1 MILRLKPGA
10 VFNVPHNEVEI
21 DLDMEC
27 TREGKVYLWGVLV
40 TDDKGSTYKDFSD
53 MTVHDDASELAVA
66 RRCFDWLSAKCPGA
80 SVFHYAPVEKT
91 HASRIL
97 GPHLAAYAGTV
108 SDPSAWIDMLPATRD
123 CLESRSGLGLKVVA
137 TEGAGFHWRD
147 EDPGGLQ
154 SQDWLDDA
162 RAGEPAAW
170 QRILDYNEDDVR
182 ATLAVRQFLRAEATS
197 P

>member
-1 MILRLKPGA
+1 MG
-10 VFNVPHNEVEI
+10 
-21 DLDMEC
+21 D
-27 TREGKVYLWGVLV
+27 LWGVLV
-40 TDDKGSTYKDFSD
+40 TDEEGSTYKDFSD
-53 MTVHDDASELAVA
+53 MTVNDEASELAVA
-66 RRCFDWLSAKCPGA
+66 QQCFEWLNINCPDA
-80 SVFHYAPVEKT
+80 LVFHYAPVEQS
-91 HASRIL
+91 HANRML
-97 GPHLAAYAGTV
+97 GTQLAAYAGTV
-108 SDPSAWIDMLPATRD
+108 SDPSTWIDLLPATRE